1 MEEFVR
7 TEAVLGTKA
16 MQRLAKARVAVFGI
30 GGVGGHATDALAR
43 SGIGA
48 LDLFDDDTVSLSNI
62 NRQLVATHATL
73 GRQKTDIMKE
83 HILDINPTCLV
94 TTHQMFYLPQTADS
108 IDLSVYDYIIDAVDT
123 VSAKLEL
130 VSRAAQANIPVIS
143 AMGAGNKLDPTR
155 FEVTDISKT
164 TMDPLARVMR
174 KELKKRG
181 IYRLKVVYSKEEPV
195 VLNQTVTNETVAG
208 RPGSPKKQAPGSLA
222 FVPSVMGLIL
232 AGEVVKDLAGIG
244 KASL

>member
-7 TEAVLGTKA
+7 TEAVLGTDA
-16 MQRLAKARVAVFGI
+16 MQKLAKARVAVFGI
-30 GGVGGHATDALAR
+30 GGVGGHAADALAR

-73 GRQKTDIMKE
+73 GKQKTDVMRE
-83 HILDINPTCLV
+83 HILDINPACQV
-94 TTHQMFYLPQTADS
+94 TAHQMFYLPQTADS
-108 IDLSVYDYIIDAVDT
+108 VDLQVYDYIIDAVDT

-130 VSRAAQANIPVIS
+130 VSRANRAGIPVIS

-181 IYRLKVVYSKEEPV
+181 IYRLKVVYSKEEPA
-195 VLNQTVTNETVAG
+195 VLNRTITTEAVSG
-208 RPGSPKKQAPGSLA
+208 RPGKPKTQAPGSLA

-244 KASL
+244 NER

>member
-7 TEAVLGTKA
+7 TEAVLGAEA
-16 MQRLAKARVAVFGI
+16 MQKLGNARVAVFGI
-30 GGVGGHATDALAR
+30 GGVGGHAADALAR
-43 SGIGA
+43 SGVGA
-48 LDLFDDDTVSLSNI
+48 LDLYDDDTVSMSNI
-62 NRQLVATHATL
+62 NRQIVAKHSTL
-73 GRQKTDIMKE
+73 GRQKIEVMRE
-83 HILDINPTCLV
+83 HILDINPACKV
-94 TTHQMFYLPQTADS
+94 TVHRMFYLPQTADS

-130 VSRAAQANIPVIS
+130 VCRAEKANVPVIS

-181 IYRLKVVYSKEEPV
+181 IYRLKVVYSKEEPA
-195 VLNQTVTNETVAG
+195 VLKHEISNAKVAG
-208 RPGSPKKQAPGSLA
+208 RPGESKKQAPGSLA

-232 AGEVVKDLAGIG
+232 AGEAVKDLAGVNE
-244 KASL
+244 